1 MDIKKLLLSTIG
13 AGVVML
19 GLSVLWH
26 VVLMSDLYVSDIS
39 RPEPI
44 MYLIVG
50 SYFGLALVMSYM
62 YPKGIEGTNKIAN
75 GFKFGALIGIIWI
88 VPFSVIMYAVT
99 VGSSLKVIAIDG
111 IWHIVEEGIGGV
123 VIAMIYGLP
132 SSGSSSS
139 E

>member
-19 GLSVLWH
+19 GLSLLWH
-26 VVLMSDLYVSDIS
+26 VVLMSDLYASDIS

-75 GFKFGALIGIIWI
+75 GLKFGALIGIIWI
-88 VPFSVIMYAVT
+88 VPLSVIMYAAT
-99 VGSSLKVIAIDG
+99 VGTPIKVIGIDA
-111 IWHIVEEGIGGV
+111 IWHIVEGGIGGV

-132 SSGSSSS
+132 SNGSSS
-139 E
+139 